1 MTSTS
6 TEPTPVRPMVVLN
19 AEIRAL
25 VSGGGVVSPEGR
37 REYERLLVE
46 WVAAVRGG
54 PSSASLTSGRG
65 A

>member
-1 MTSTS
+1 MPTRP
-6 TEPTPVRPMVVLN
+6 TEPEPARSLAELN

-25 VSGGGVVSPEGR
+25 VDSGLPSPEAR

-46 WVAAVRGG
+46 WSAAVRADGTE
-54 PSSASLTSGRG
+54 A

>member
-6 TEPTPVRPMVVLN
+6 TQPTPARPMVELN

-25 VSGGGVVSPEGR
+25 VADGGVVSPEGR

-46 WVAAVRGG
+46 WVAVVRG
-54 PSSASLTSGRG
+54 SSAE
-65 A
+65 AV

>member
-6 TEPTPVRPMVVLN
+6 TEPTPARPMVELN

-25 VSGGGVVSPEGR
+25 VANGSVVSPEGR

-54 PSSASLTSGRG
+54 STDAV
-65 A
+65 

>member
-1 MTSTS
+1 MTSTA
-6 TEPTPVRPMVVLN
+6 TELDPTRPMVVLN

-25 VSGGGVVSPEGR
+25 VADGAMVSPEGR

-54 PSSASLTSGRG
+54 AR
-65 A
+65 

>member
-6 TEPTPVRPMVVLN
+6 TEPTPARPMVELN

-25 VSGGGVVSPEGR
+25 VADGGVVSPEGH

-46 WVAAVRGG
+46 WVAAVRG
-54 PSSASLTSGRG
+54 SSAE
-65 A
+65 AV